1 MSEAQALDPSS
12 SVSPV
17 STTLEG
23 PALHRMVVRAVAAS
37 AVGTTIE
44 WYDFFLY
51 GVAAATVFPRMFF
64 PQSDPFIGTLLS
76 FSTYFVGFVARPMGA
91 AIFGHYGDRVG
102 RKALLVITMMM
113 MGVATVGIGLVPSYA
128 TIGIWG
134 AVLLTVLRLIQG
146 LSIGGEWSGSV
157 LMAGEWTDPKR
168 RGFTTSFA
176 QFGAPAGMVLAN
188 GALALMT
195 VATTEEQFLNWGWRI
210 PFLASIVLVFVGMY
224 IRLGILE
231 TPVFA
236 RLKARGA
243 VAKAPVIEVLR
254 KNWREVVLTALL
266 RSGQQVPFYIF
277 TTYIITYATQQL
289 GFSRST
295 ILNFVIV
302 QSLISDGDDPAD
314 GPLVRHLRTA
324 HDHGDRLRRDD
335 DLPVP
340 LFRDARQ
347 RVAHLGVPGDRDRAA
362 APRLAVRAAGG
373 VHFRELPRFAALQRV
388 IARVPARLDH
398 RGRAGPDRRRA
409 APPPVRH
416 VHGHRRVHVGLRAHQ
431 PGLRVRAARPRRK
444 PGSSIVVHA
453 SRFSLLGSFSLFGV
467 PLTGHCSAA

>member
-1 MSEAQALDPSS
+1 MTEAQIVSPPF
-12 SVSPV
+12 SPV

-23 PALHRMVVRAVAAS
+23 AARRRMVVRAVTAS
-37 AVGTTIE
+37 AVGTTVE

-51 GVAAATVFPRMFF
+51 GVAAATVFPQTFF

-91 AIFGHYGDRVG
+91 AIFGHFGDRVG

-134 AVLLTVLRLIQG
+134 AVILTVLRLIQG

-195 VATTEEQFLNWGWRI
+195 LTTTEEQFLAWGWRL
-210 PFLASIVLVFVGMY
+210 PFLASIVLVFVGLY

-236 RLKARGA
+236 KLKARGA
-243 VAKAPVIEVLR
+243 VAKAPVLEVLR
-254 KNWREVVLTALL
+254 KNWREVALTALL
-266 RSGQQVPFYIF
+266 RTGQQVPFYIF

-289 GFSRST
+289 GYTRGM
-295 ILNFVIV
+295 ILNFVII
-302 QSLISDGDDPAD
+302 QSLISTATIPLMGHLSDIYGRRTITAIGCVVMMVFPFVYFAMLDSGSLLWVFLAIAIALPLHDLQY
-314 GPLVRHLRTA
+314 GPQAAFISESFPGSLRYS
-324 HDHGDRLRRDD
+324 GSS
-335 DLPVP
+335 
-340 LFRDARQ
+340 
-347 RVAHLGVPGDRDRAA
+347 LGYQ
-362 APRLAVRAAGG
+362 LASITAGG
-373 VHFRELPRFAALQRV
+373 PAPIIAVLLLRQYGTSMAIAVYMSLCALASLICVFALKDRTGT
-388 IARVPARLDH
+388 LDH
-398 RGRAGPDRRRA
+398 
-409 APPPVRH
+409 H
-416 VHGHRRVHVGLRAHQ
+416 
-431 PGLRVRAARPRRK
+431 
-444 PGSSIVVHA
+444 
-453 SRFSLLGSFSLFGV
+453 
-467 PLTGHCSAA
+467 

>member
-1 MSEAQALDPSS
+1 MSETHIADPSQS
-12 SVSPV
+12 FSPV

-23 PALHRMVVRAVAAS
+23 PARRRMVVRAVTAS
-37 AVGTTIE
+37 AVGTTVE

-51 GVAAATVFPRMFF
+51 GVAAATVFPQTFF

-91 AIFGHYGDRVG
+91 AIFGHFGDRVG

-134 AVLLTVLRLIQG
+134 AVALTVLRLVQG

-188 GALALMT
+188 GALAIMT
-195 VATTEEQFLNWGWRI
+195 LTTSEEQFIAWGWRL
-210 PFLASIVLVFVGMY
+210 PFLASVVLVFVGLY

-243 VAKAPVIEVLR
+243 VSKAPVIEVLR

-266 RSGQQVPFYIF
+266 RTGQQVPFYIF

-289 GFSRST
+289 GYSRGT
-295 ILNFVIV
+295 ILNFVII
-302 QSLISDGDDPAD
+302 QSLISTMTIPLMGHLSDLYGRRTITAIGCIAMMVFPFIYFSMLDSGSIVWVFLAIAIALPIHDLQY
-314 GPLVRHLRTA
+314 GPQAAFIAESFPGSLRYS
-324 HDHGDRLRRDD
+324 GSS
-335 DLPVP
+335 
-340 LFRDARQ
+340 
-347 RVAHLGVPGDRDRAA
+347 LGYQ
-362 APRLAVRAAGG
+362 LASITAGG
-373 VHFRELPRFAALQRV
+373 PAPIIAVILLRQYGTSTAIAVYLSLCALASLICVFALKDRTGT
-388 IARVPARLDH
+388 LDH
-398 RGRAGPDRRRA
+398 
-409 APPPVRH
+409 
-416 VHGHRRVHVGLRAHQ
+416 Q
-431 PGLRVRAARPRRK
+431 
-444 PGSSIVVHA
+444 
-453 SRFSLLGSFSLFGV
+453 
-467 PLTGHCSAA
+467 